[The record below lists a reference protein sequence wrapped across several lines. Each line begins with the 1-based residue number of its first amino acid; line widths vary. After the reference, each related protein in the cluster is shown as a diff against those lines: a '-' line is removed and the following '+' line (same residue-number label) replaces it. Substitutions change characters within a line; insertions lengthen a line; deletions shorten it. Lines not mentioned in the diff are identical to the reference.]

1 MEGSIVGLLK
11 INQSKK
17 TLTLDQNGTEDHESG
32 YEQSQQALQPNE
44 PPLIEPGWS
53 GPHPNNIDPALHA
66 QDANQTAHTGNKAL
80 TPPEAD

>member
-32 YEQSQQALQPNE
+32 YEQSQQAL
-44 PPLIEPGWS
+44 
-53 GPHPNNIDPALHA
+53 
-66 QDANQTAHTGNKAL
+66 
-80 TPPEAD
+80 